1 MGWENS
7 LDYMFSSLFTQLKV
21 VKGYIFMTALQKDKL
36 NPAVNEQSKA
46 FFQKKLCC
54 GCCQLIGD
62 GHNSKTCTKRRK
74 CRDCDE
80 KHPTIMHGLQL
91 KKKLKKQIGEGNQEE
106 RSR

>member
-21 VKGYIFMTALQKDKL
+21 VKEYIFMTALQKDKL

-62 GHNSKTCTKRRK
+62 GHNSKTCTKRENAEIVMENIQQY
-74 CRDCDE
+74 C
-80 KHPTIMHGLQL
+80 MVW
-91 KKKLKKQIGEGNQEE
+91 N
-106 RSR
+106 